1 MKVNQSDRFA
11 FYLRKSRADL
21 ELEKLGEMET
31 LARHAG
37 MLEQLARRHDIP
49 MSQVEIYKEV
59 VSGESIQDRPEM
71 QRLLKAVSERKY
83 KAVLVVEI
91 ERLARGNTSDQGQV
105 ADAFL
110 YSNTLII
117 TPSKVFNPRDPSDLE
132 YFEFGLFMSRRE
144 YQTIR
149 RRLQAGKLAAIKEG
163 QYIANWVP
171 YGYTAVRN
179 GKKDRHLEVVPE
191 EAEVVKRVFDLH
203 QSGNG
208 PGAIAR
214 ELTRQGIKP
223 PRNADQWHKSTI
235 TRMLHNPVYIGK
247 IRWSAKETT
256 RVLAD
261 DGRTV
266 KRRVY
271 NPEPILVD
279 GNHAPIIDNSLWNAV
294 NYRRISPP
302 VKQGIQLVNPLAGLL
317 KCTSCHRAITYKS
330 ASKKQPKAI
339 YTHTN
344 ALTCQQKAIHAD
356 LLLEAITEKL
366 KEILHDTEI
375 RALEDVPK
383 DETPKRKQAISKS
396 LNREQQ
402 KLKKIYTSFES
413 GIYSADEFITRRNEI
428 QGEISRLQL
437 QLEELNQKP
446 KAPEPK
452 EYVQTLHELINSL
465 TNEQIPAAEKNK
477 FLSSFIKVIWYEN
490 DGVNCKIDLVMR
502 ES

>member
-31 LARHAG
+31 LARHTG

-49 MSQVEIYKEV
+49 MSQVDIYREV

-117 TPSKVFNPRDPSDLE
+117 TPSKVYNPADTADLE

-144 YQTIR
+144 YQAIR
-149 RRLQAGKLAAIKEG
+149 RRLQAGKLAAVKEG
-163 QYIANWVP
+163 QYIANWTP

-191 EAEVVKRVFDLH
+191 EAEVVKTVYELS
-203 QSGNG
+203 QNG
-208 PGAIAR
+208 YSPGGIAR
-214 ELTRQGIKP
+214 ELTRRGIKP

-271 NPEPILVD
+271 NPAPILVD
-279 GNHAPIIDNSLWNAV
+279 GSHAQIIDISVWNAV
-294 NYRRISPP
+294 NQQRISTP
-302 VKQGIQLVNPLAGLL
+302 VKSDVKLVNPLAGLL
-317 KCTSCHRAITYKS
+317 KCTSCHRGIQYKGP
-330 ASKKQPKAI
+330 SKKQPKAV
-339 YTHTN
+339 YCHRGVYN
-344 ALTCQQKAIHAD
+344 CSQKAIHAD
-356 LLLEAITEKL
+356 ILLAAIVDKL
-366 KEILHDTEI
+366 KEILEDTEI
-375 RALEDVPK
+375 RAKEETPK
-383 DETPKRKQAISKS
+383 DETPQKIKAISKS

-413 GIYSADEFITRRNEI
+413 GIYSADEFISRRNEI

-452 EYVQTLHELINSL
+452 EYVQTLHELIDSL
-465 TNEQIPAAEKNK
+465 NNPAIPAEQKNK
-477 FLSSFIKVIWYEN
+477 FLKAFIKVIYYQN
-490 DGVNCKIDLVMR
+490 DGVNAKIDLVMR